1 MKCRLI
7 ILFLLVSVGIL
18 RGQDT
23 TKIEKDSLPDRFYLL
38 ENVERAGETM
48 PEIELDEVNVIRR
61 MGIKGRFH
69 WWRHRR
75 LVYNVKKV
83 YPYAVLVRESIGE
96 VNDTLMLIEND
107 RDRRKF
113 IKDFEKSVFDEYED
127 DMRQMTITQGK
138 ILIKLVDRETQN
150 TGYDLIKEY
159 RSSVSAVFWQSIARI
174 FGTNLKDRYDG
185 EGEDYL
191 IEKIIYEIEAGRL

>member
-1 MKCRLI
+1 MKYRLI
-7 ILFLLVSVGIL
+7 ILFLVVFVGIL

-23 TKIEKDSLPDRFYLL
+23 TKIDKDSLPDRFYLL

-61 MGIKGRFH
+61 MGIKGRFQ

-83 YPYAVLVRESIGE
+83 YPYAVLVRESISE

-150 TGYDLIKEY
+150 TGYELIKEY

-191 IEKIIYEIEAGRL
+191 IEKIIYELEAGRL

>member
-1 MKCRLI
+1 MKYRLI
-7 ILFLLVSVGIL
+7 ILFLVVFVGIL

-23 TKIEKDSLPDRFYLL
+23 TKIDKDSLPDKFYLL

-61 MGIKGRFH
+61 MGIKGRFQ

-83 YPYAVLVRESIGE
+83 YPYALLVRESINE

-150 TGYDLIKEY
+150 TGYELIKEY

-191 IEKIIYEIEAGRL
+191 IEKIIYELEAGSL